1 MFIRLDN
8 RILWADEAEVALLSR
23 NILKHGYPNGY
34 DGEYLVY
41 NNPGEEVNALLYK
54 DNYVWRWHPWMMH
67 YLTAFSFILFG
78 INIFAARLP
87 FAIFGLLSL
96 ILLYYFTIKLTNNK
110 KLATLSTTLLALF
123 VPFYLYSRQSRYYS
137 IVMFFALLT
146 LYSYIK
152 LINNEK
158 NSTIWFILS
167 STSLF
172 YTNYFPFFSIYSAVI
187 LHSLIFHFN
196 KKTIKKLII
205 SSISVAAF
213 TLPWFLYASIAS
225 KSYEFSINHLLLGIT
240 HISSYIILYIFPA
253 LFIFFLPRILFFKD
267 KNKKIKLNRN
277 YWLLTFPILSF
288 ILLVNFAPYDLP
300 SFRSITFLFPIFT
313 ILNAKVILNIKEK
326 HKHIAIIVL
335 LLFILTNFLF
345 VLPFKIFETPILNN
359 LEKDSET
366 YLFIKDNFR
375 IRYFLFDYLYEITHD
390 YNSPTKKIANYL
402 KENSNKDD
410 KILTNTAEMFIV
422 FDTSLLPAKKNETPN
437 WIIPRKANGI
447 WTGEKK
453 YNEVIGRID
462 KRYEKII
469 INSTDYIYPLDT
481 PHPRVHRFKENK
493 EMKTSDV
500 YPYET
505 YPIEIYHLRK

>member
-1 MFIRLDN
+1 
-8 RILWADEAEVALLSR
+8 
-23 NILKHGYPNGY
+23 
-34 DGEYLVY
+34 
-41 NNPGEEVNALLYK
+41 
-54 DNYVWRWHPWMMH
+54 
-67 YLTAFSFILFG
+67 
-78 INIFAARLP
+78 
-87 FAIFGLLSL
+87 
-96 ILLYYFTIKLTNNK
+96 
-110 KLATLSTTLLALF
+110 
-123 VPFYLYSRQSRYYS
+123 
-137 IVMFFALLT
+137 
-146 LYSYIK
+146 
-152 LINNEK
+152 
-158 NSTIWFILS
+158 
-167 STSLF
+167 
-172 YTNYFPFFSIYSAVI
+172 
-187 LHSLIFHFN
+187 
-196 KKTIKKLII
+196 
-205 SSISVAAF
+205 
-213 TLPWFLYASIAS
+213 
-225 KSYEFSINHLLLGIT
+225 
-240 HISSYIILYIFPA
+240 
-253 LFIFFLPRILFFKD
+253 LPRILFFKD

-277 YWLLTFPILSF
+277 YWLLTFPILFF

-300 SFRSITFLFPIFT
+300 SFRSITFLFPIFA

-326 HKHIAIIVL
+326 YKHIAIIVL